1 MIATS
6 LFLFFGTVA
15 IIAGLGMLIAR
26 NPVTSALW
34 LILAMCSIAGLY
46 MTMNAAF
53 IAVIQVLVYA
63 GAIMVLFLFV
73 IMLLNLSVRKAAM
86 RIGWNHAIGFMLGV
100 VLLVQLV
107 YVSASGP
114 GEASGKASVGSA
126 TDIAL
131 ELFTRYALPFEIIG
145 VLLLVATVGAVM
157 LAQRKFS

>member
-1 MIATS
+1 MATS
-6 LFLFFGTVA
+6 LFLFFGAVA
-15 IIAGLGMLIAR
+15 VIAGLGMLISR

-46 MTMNAAF
+46 ITMNAAF

-73 IMLLNLSVRKAAM
+73 IMLLNLSAHRGDT
-86 RIGWNHAIGFMLGV
+86 RIGWNHVLGFMLGV

-107 YVSASGP
+107 YISASGP
-114 GEASGKASVGSA
+114 GETTEVAGVGSA
-126 TDIAL
+126 TQIAR

-145 VLLLVATVGAVM
+145 LLLLVATVGAVM
-157 LAQRKFS
+157 LAQRKFE